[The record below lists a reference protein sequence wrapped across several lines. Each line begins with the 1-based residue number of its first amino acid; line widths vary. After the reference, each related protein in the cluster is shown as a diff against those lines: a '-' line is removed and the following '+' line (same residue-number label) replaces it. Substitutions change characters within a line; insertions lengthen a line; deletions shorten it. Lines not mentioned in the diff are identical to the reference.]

1 MELLTEYIVDFDN
14 GKEIIVK
21 NFTNWTSGN
30 NIIDNFIQEKQ
41 LKLNNN
47 PRDRILKWIP
57 YDEFIDIKEIGQ
69 SGLATTVWKE
79 GPLFYNENEGW
90 IRLSYQKVIL
100 KFLYDSENITD
111 EFINKVESYLADEY
125 DVCYG
130 ISQNSDTKD
139 YILIF
144 SNDYLVHRC
153 KKCGIRCGSEYE
165 NYNYHCSD
173 WCKLCRINQLK
184 NDFTNWTSGNKIID
198 NFIQE
203 IQLKDCKV
211 FEWIPYDEFF
221 DINELGKIGLTTAI
235 WKNGPLSYDAQHNKK
250 WDSTYDKVSLR
261 YLHNSQDSI
270 NEFINKVLKFL
281 LIWFE
286 YLIYYCHFQN
296 Y

>member
-14 GKEIIVK
+14 GKEII
-21 NFTNWTSGN
+21 
-30 NIIDNFIQEKQ
+30 EKQ

-153 KKCGIRCGSEYE
+153 KKCGYCYGIS
-165 NYNYHCSD
+165 
-173 WCKLCRINQLK
+173 
-184 NDFTNWTSGNKIID
+184 KI
-198 NFIQE
+198 
-203 IQLKDCKV
+203 
-211 FEWIPYDEFF
+211 P
-221 DINELGKIGLTTAI
+221 GKIGLTTAI

-270 NEFINKVLKFL
+270 NEFINKV
-281 LIWFE
+281 
-286 YLIYYCHFQN
+286 
-296 Y
+296 